1 MYMLNIKDKV
11 AIVGCS
17 NAQLKTARPKIDKL
31 LEVLESIGLQPI
43 CSDYIYEKYSVFSG
57 SGKERADALMK
68 FYLDDSIKAIFDIS
82 GGNVANEVLEYLDFE
97 IIKKN
102 PKPFFGY
109 SDLTTII
116 NVIYSKTEIP
126 SFLYQIRNLIYDHG
140 EEQIENFRKT
150 ILEDKNDLLNINY
163 KFLQGDFLSGTVI
176 GGNIRCFL
184 KLAGTPYMPSF
195 KGKVLLLE
203 SLGGEVALM
212 TTYLNQLKQMGA
224 FNEVKGIILGT
235 FTEMEEKQAKPT
247 IEQLVVDIVNNKEL
261 PIVKTEDIGHGSNS
275 KAIIIGGDI
284 ELKIS

>member
-1 MYMLNIKDKV
+1 MLNIKDKV

-17 NAQLKTARPKIDKL
+17 NAQLKTAKPNIDKL
-31 LEVLESIGLQPI
+31 VEVLKSMGLQPV

-57 SGKERADALMK
+57 SGKERAEALMK

-116 NVIYSKTEIP
+116 NSIYSKTEIP
-126 SFLYQIRNLIYDHG
+126 SFLYQVRNLIYDYS
-140 EEQIENFRKT
+140 EEQIENFRST
-150 ILEDKNDLLNINY
+150 ILENKNDLLNINY

-235 FTEMEEKQAKPT
+235 FTEMEEKQAKPS

>member
-1 MYMLNIKDKV
+1 MLNIKDKV

-17 NAQLKTARPKIDKL
+17 NAQLKTTRPKIDKL
-31 LEVLESIGLQPI
+31 VGVLESIGLKPI

-82 GGNVANEVLEYLDFE
+82 GGNVANEVLGYLDFE

-109 SDLTTII
+109 SDLTTVI
-116 NVIYSKTEIP
+116 NAIYSKTEIP

-163 KFLQGDFLSGTVI
+163 RFLQGNSISGTVV

-195 KGKVLLLE
+195 KDKVLFLE
-203 SLGGEVALM
+203 SLGGEVPLM

-247 IEQLVVDIVNNKEL
+247 IEQLVLDIVNNKEI
-261 PIVKTEDIGHGSNS
+261 PIAKTEEIGHGSNS
-275 KAIIIGGDI
+275 KAIVIGGEI
-284 ELKIS
+284 KLQIS

>member
-31 LEVLESIGLQPI
+31 VEVLESIGLKPI

-57 SGKERADALMK
+57 TGKERADALMK

-109 SDLTTII
+109 SDLTTVI
-116 NVIYSKTEIP
+116 NAIYSKTEIP

-163 KFLQGDFLSGTVI
+163 RFLQGNSISGTVV

-195 KGKVLLLE
+195 KDKVLFLE
-203 SLGGEVALM
+203 SLGGEVPLM

-247 IEQLVVDIVNNKEL
+247 IEQLVLDIVNNKEI
-261 PIVKTEDIGHGSNS
+261 PIAKTEEIGHGSNS
-275 KAIIIGGDI
+275 KAIVIGGEI
-284 ELKIS
+284 KLQIS

>member
-1 MYMLNIKDKV
+1 MLNIKDKV

-17 NAQLKTARPKIDKL
+17 NAQLKTTRPKIDKL
-31 LEVLESIGLQPI
+31 VEVLESIGLQPI

-82 GGNVANEVLEYLDFE
+82 GGNVANEVLGYLDFE

-109 SDLTTII
+109 SDLTTVI
-116 NVIYSKTEIP
+116 NAIYSKTEIP

-163 KFLQGDFLSGTVI
+163 RFLQGNSISGTVV
-176 GGNIRCFL
+176 GCNIRCFL

-195 KGKVLLLE
+195 KDKVLFLE
-203 SLGGEVALM
+203 SLGGEVPLM

-247 IEQLVVDIVNNKEL
+247 IEQLVLDIVNNKEI
-261 PIVKTEDIGHGSNS
+261 PIAKTEEIGHGSNS
-275 KAIIIGGDI
+275 KAIVIGG
-284 ELKIS
+284 KIKLQLS

>member
-1 MYMLNIKDKV
+1 MLNIKDKV

-31 LEVLESIGLQPI
+31 VEVLESIGLKPI

-57 SGKERADALMK
+57 TGKERADALMK

-109 SDLTTII
+109 SDLTTVI
-116 NVIYSKTEIP
+116 NAIYSKTEIP

-163 KFLQGDFLSGTVI
+163 RFLQGNSISGTVV

-195 KGKVLLLE
+195 KDKVLFLE
-203 SLGGEVALM
+203 SLGGEVPLM

-247 IEQLVVDIVNNKEL
+247 IEQLVLDIVNNKEI
-261 PIVKTEDIGHGSNS
+261 PIAKTEDIGHGSNS
-275 KAIIIGGDI
+275 KAIVIGGEI
-284 ELKIS
+284 KL

>member
-1 MYMLNIKDKV
+1 MLNIKDKV

-17 NAQLKTARPKIDKL
+17 NAQLKTARPKIDTL
-31 LEVLESIGLQPI
+31 VEVLESIGLQPI

-102 PKPFFGY
+102 PKLFFGY
-109 SDLTTII
+109 SDLTTVI
-116 NVIYSKTEIP
+116 NAIYSKTEIS

-163 KFLQGDFLSGTVI
+163 RFLQGNSISGTVV

-195 KGKVLLLE
+195 KDKVLFLE
-203 SLGGEVALM
+203 SLGGEVPLM

-247 IEQLVVDIVNNKEL
+247 IEQLVLDIVNNKEI
-261 PIVKTEDIGHGSNS
+261 PIAKTEDIGHGSNS
-275 KAIIIGGDI
+275 KAIVIGGEI
-284 ELKIS
+284 KL

>member
-1 MYMLNIKDKV
+1 MLNIKDKV

-31 LEVLESIGLQPI
+31 VEVLESIGLQPI

-82 GGNVANEVLEYLDFE
+82 GGNVANEVLGYLDFE

-109 SDLTTII
+109 SDLTTVI
-116 NVIYSKTEIP
+116 NAIYSKTEIP

-163 KFLQGDFLSGTVI
+163 RFLQGNSISGTVV

-195 KGKVLLLE
+195 KDKVLFLE
-203 SLGGEVALM
+203 SLGGEVPLM

-247 IEQLVVDIVNNKEL
+247 IEQLVLDIVNNKEI
-261 PIVKTEDIGHGSNS
+261 PIAKTEEIGHGSNS
-275 KAIIIGGDI
+275 KAIVIGGEI
-284 ELKIS
+284 KLQIS

>member
-1 MYMLNIKDKV
+1 MLNIKDKV

-17 NAQLKTARPKIDKL
+17 NAQLKTAKPNIDKL
-31 LEVLESIGLQPI
+31 VEVLKSMGLQPV

-57 SGKERADALMK
+57 TGKERAESLMK

-116 NVIYSKTEIP
+116 NAIYSKTEIP
-126 SFLYQIRNLIYDHG
+126 SFLYQVRNLIYDYS
-140 EEQIENFRKT
+140 EEQIENFRST
-150 ILEDKNDLLNINY
+150 ILENKNDLLNINY

-275 KAIIIGGDI
+275 KAIVIGGEI
-284 ELKIS
+284 KLQIS

>member
-1 MYMLNIKDKV
+1 MLNIKDKV

-17 NAQLKTARPKIDKL
+17 NAQLKTTRPKIDKL
-31 LEVLESIGLQPI
+31 VGVLESIGLKPI

-68 FYLDDSIKAIFDIS
+68 FYLDDGIKAIFDIS

-109 SDLTTII
+109 SDLTTVI
-116 NVIYSKTEIP
+116 NAIYSKTEIP

-163 KFLQGDFLSGTVI
+163 RFLQGNSISGTVV

-195 KGKVLLLE
+195 KDKVLFLE
-203 SLGGEVALM
+203 SLGGEVPLM

-247 IEQLVVDIVNNKEL
+247 IEQLVLDIVNNKEI
-261 PIVKTEDIGHGSNS
+261 PIAKTEDIGHGSNS
-275 KAIIIGGDI
+275 KAIVIGGEI
-284 ELKIS
+284 KL

>member
-1 MYMLNIKDKV
+1 MLNIKDKV

-17 NAQLKTARPKIDKL
+17 NAQLKTAKPNIDKL
-31 LEVLESIGLQPI
+31 VEVLKSMGLQPV

-57 SGKERADALMK
+57 TGKERAEALMK

-116 NVIYSKTEIP
+116 NAIYSKTEIP
-126 SFLYQIRNLIYDHG
+126 SFLYQVRNLIYDYS
-140 EEQIENFRKT
+140 EEQIENFRST
-150 ILEDKNDLLNINY
+150 ILENKNDLLNINY

>member
-1 MYMLNIKDKV
+1 MLNIKDKV

-17 NAQLKTARPKIDKL
+17 NAQLKTAKPNIDKL
-31 LEVLESIGLQPI
+31 VEVLKSIGLQPV

-57 SGKERADALMK
+57 TGKERAEALMK

-116 NVIYSKTEIP
+116 NSIYSKTEIP
-126 SFLYQIRNLIYDHG
+126 SFLYQVRNLIYDYS
-140 EEQIENFRKT
+140 EERIENFRST
-150 ILEDKNDLLNINY
+150 ILENKNDLLNINY

-235 FTEMEEKQAKPT
+235 FTEMEEKQAKPS

>member
-1 MYMLNIKDKV
+1 MLNIKDKV

>member
-1 MYMLNIKDKV
+1 MLNIKDKV

-17 NAQLKTARPKIDKL
+17 NAQLKTTRPKIDKL
-31 LEVLESIGLQPI
+31 VGVLESIGLKPI

-109 SDLTTII
+109 SDLTTVI
-116 NVIYSKTEIP
+116 NAIYSKTEIP

-163 KFLQGDFLSGTVI
+163 RFLQGNSISGTVV

-195 KGKVLLLE
+195 KDKVLFLE
-203 SLGGEVALM
+203 SLGGEVPLM

-235 FTEMEEKQAKPT
+235 FTEMEEKQTKPT
-247 IEQLVVDIVNNKEL
+247 IEQLVLDIVNNKEI
-261 PIVKTEDIGHGSNS
+261 PIAKTEEIGHGSNS
-275 KAIIIGGDI
+275 KAIVIGG
-284 ELKIS
+284 KIKLQLS

>member
-1 MYMLNIKDKV
+1 MLNIKDKV

-31 LEVLESIGLQPI
+31 VEVLESIGLQPI

-57 SGKERADALMK
+57 TGKERADALMK

-109 SDLTTII
+109 SDLTTVI
-116 NVIYSKTEIP
+116 NAIYSKTEIP

-163 KFLQGDFLSGTVI
+163 RFLQGNSISGTVV

-195 KGKVLLLE
+195 KDKVLFLE
-203 SLGGEVALM
+203 SLGGEVSLM

-247 IEQLVVDIVNNKEL
+247 IEQLVLDIVNNKEI
-261 PIVKTEDIGHGSNS
+261 PIAKTEDIGHGSNS
-275 KAIIIGGDI
+275 KAIVIGGEI
-284 ELKIS
+284 KL

>member
-1 MYMLNIKDKV
+1 
-11 AIVGCS
+11 
-17 NAQLKTARPKIDKL
+17 
-31 LEVLESIGLQPI
+31 
-43 CSDYIYEKYSVFSG
+43 
-57 SGKERADALMK
+57 MK

-116 NVIYSKTEIP
+116 NAIYSKTEIP
-126 SFLYQIRNLIYDHG
+126 SFLYQVRNLIYDYS
-140 EEQIENFRKT
+140 EEQIENFRST
-150 ILEDKNDLLNINY
+150 ILENKNDLLNINY

-247 IEQLVVDIVNNKEL
+247 IEQLVLDIVNNKEI
-261 PIVKTEDIGHGSNS
+261 PIAKTEEIGHGSNS
-275 KAIIIGGDI
+275 KAIVIGGEI
-284 ELKIS
+284 KLQIS

>member
-1 MYMLNIKDKV
+1 MLNIKDKV

-17 NAQLKTARPKIDKL
+17 NAQLKTAKPNIDKL
-31 LEVLESIGLQPI
+31 VEVLKSMGLQPV

-57 SGKERADALMK
+57 TGKERAEALMK

-116 NVIYSKTEIP
+116 NSIYSKTEIP
-126 SFLYQIRNLIYDHG
+126 SFLYQVRNLIYDYS
-140 EEQIENFRKT
+140 EERIENFRST
-150 ILEDKNDLLNINY
+150 ILENKNDLLNINY

>member
-1 MYMLNIKDKV
+1 MLNIKDKV

-31 LEVLESIGLQPI
+31 VEVLESIGLQPI
-43 CSDYIYEKYSVFSG
+43 CSEYIYEKYSVFSG
-57 SGKERADALMK
+57 TGKERADALMK

-109 SDLTTII
+109 SDLTTVI
-116 NVIYSKTEIP
+116 NAIYSKTEIP

-163 KFLQGDFLSGTVI
+163 RFLQGNSISGTVV

-195 KGKVLLLE
+195 KDKVLFLE
-203 SLGGEVALM
+203 SLGGEVPLM

-247 IEQLVVDIVNNKEL
+247 IEQLVLDIVNNKEI
-261 PIVKTEDIGHGSNS
+261 PIAKTEDIGHGSNS
-275 KAIIIGGDI
+275 KAIVIGGEI
-284 ELKIS
+284 EL

>member
-1 MYMLNIKDKV
+1 MLNIKDKV

-31 LEVLESIGLQPI
+31 VEVLESIGLKPI

-109 SDLTTII
+109 SDLTTVI
-116 NVIYSKTEIP
+116 NAIYSKTEIP

-163 KFLQGDFLSGTVI
+163 RFLQGNFINGTVI

-195 KGKVLLLE
+195 KDKVLFLE
-203 SLGGEVALM
+203 SLGGEVPLM

-247 IEQLVVDIVNNKEL
+247 IEQLVLDIVNNKEI
-261 PIVKTEDIGHGSNS
+261 PIAKTEEIGHGSNS
-275 KAIIIGGDI
+275 KAIIIGGEI
-284 ELKIS
+284 KLQIS

>member
-1 MYMLNIKDKV
+1 MLNIKDKV

-31 LEVLESIGLQPI
+31 VEVLESIGLQPI
-43 CSDYIYEKYSVFSG
+43 CSEYIYEKYSVFSG
-57 SGKERADALMK
+57 TGKERADALMK

-109 SDLTTII
+109 SDLTTVI
-116 NVIYSKTEIP
+116 NAIYSKTEIP

-163 KFLQGDFLSGTVI
+163 RFLQGNSISGTVV

-195 KGKVLLLE
+195 KDKVLFLE
-203 SLGGEVALM
+203 SLGGEVPLM

-247 IEQLVVDIVNNKEL
+247 IEQLVLDIVNNKEI
-261 PIVKTEDIGHGSNS
+261 PIAKTEEIGHGSNS
-275 KAIIIGGDI
+275 KAIVIGGEI
-284 ELKIS
+284 KLQIS

>member
-1 MYMLNIKDKV
+1 MLNIKDKV

-31 LEVLESIGLQPI
+31 VEVLESIGLQPI
-43 CSDYIYEKYSVFSG
+43 CSEYIYEKYSVFSG

-116 NVIYSKTEIP
+116 NAIYSKTEIP

-163 KFLQGDFLSGTVI
+163 RFLQGNSISGTVV

-195 KGKVLLLE
+195 KDKVLFLE
-203 SLGGEVALM
+203 SLGGEVPLM

-247 IEQLVVDIVNNKEL
+247 IEQLVLDIVNNKEI
-261 PIVKTEDIGHGSNS
+261 PIAKTEEIGHGSNS
-275 KAIIIGGDI
+275 KAIVIGGEI
-284 ELKIS
+284 KLQIS

>member
-1 MYMLNIKDKV
+1 MLNIKDKV

-17 NAQLKTARPKIDKL
+17 NAQLKTTRPKIDKL
-31 LEVLESIGLQPI
+31 VGVLESIGLKPI

-109 SDLTTII
+109 SDLTTVI
-116 NVIYSKTEIP
+116 NAIYSKTEIP

-163 KFLQGDFLSGTVI
+163 RFLQGNSISGTVV

-195 KGKVLLLE
+195 KDKVLFLE
-203 SLGGEVALM
+203 SLGGEVSLM

-235 FTEMEEKQAKPT
+235 FTEMEEKQTKPT
-247 IEQLVVDIVNNKEL
+247 IEQLVLDIVNNKEI
-261 PIVKTEDIGHGSNS
+261 PIAKTEEIGHGSNS
-275 KAIIIGGDI
+275 KAIVIGG
-284 ELKIS
+284 KIKLQLS

>member
-1 MYMLNIKDKV
+1 MLNIKDKV

-31 LEVLESIGLQPI
+31 VEVLESIGLQPI
-43 CSDYIYEKYSVFSG
+43 CSEYIYEKYSVFSG

-82 GGNVANEVLEYLDFE
+82 GGNVANEVLGYLDFE

-109 SDLTTII
+109 SDLTTVI
-116 NVIYSKTEIP
+116 NAIYSKTEIP

-163 KFLQGDFLSGTVI
+163 RFLQGNSISGTVV

-195 KGKVLLLE
+195 KDKVLFLE
-203 SLGGEVALM
+203 SLGGEVPLM

-235 FTEMEEKQAKPT
+235 FTEMEEKQTKPT
-247 IEQLVVDIVNNKEL
+247 IEQLVLDIVNNKEI
-261 PIVKTEDIGHGSNS
+261 PIAKTEEIGHGSNS
-275 KAIIIGGDI
+275 KAIVIGG
-284 ELKIS
+284 KIKLQLS

>member
-1 MYMLNIKDKV
+1 MLNIKDKV

-31 LEVLESIGLQPI
+31 VEVLESIGLQPI

-109 SDLTTII
+109 SDLTTVI
-116 NVIYSKTEIP
+116 NAIYSKTEIP

-163 KFLQGDFLSGTVI
+163 RFLQGNSISGTVV

-195 KGKVLLLE
+195 KDKVLFLE
-203 SLGGEVALM
+203 SLGGEVPLM

-247 IEQLVVDIVNNKEL
+247 IEQLVLDIVNNKEI
-261 PIVKTEDIGHGSNS
+261 PIAKTEDIGHGSNS
-275 KAIIIGGDI
+275 KAIVIGGEI
-284 ELKIS
+284 KL

>member
-1 MYMLNIKDKV
+1 MLNIKDKV

-17 NAQLKTARPKIDKL
+17 NAQLKTAKPNIDKL
-31 LEVLESIGLQPI
+31 VEVLKSMGLQPV

-57 SGKERADALMK
+57 TGKERAEALMK

-116 NVIYSKTEIP
+116 NAIYSKTEIP
-126 SFLYQIRNLIYDHG
+126 SFLYQVRNLIYDYS
-140 EEQIENFRKT
+140 EEQIENFRST
-150 ILEDKNDLLNINY
+150 ILENKNDLLNINY

-235 FTEMEEKQAKPT
+235 FTEMEEKQAKPS

>member
-1 MYMLNIKDKV
+1 MLNIKDKV

-17 NAQLKTARPKIDKL
+17 NAQLKTAKPNIDKL
-31 LEVLESIGLQPI
+31 VEVLKSMGLQPV

-57 SGKERADALMK
+57 TGKERAEALMK

-116 NVIYSKTEIP
+116 NSIYSKTEIP
-126 SFLYQIRNLIYDHG
+126 SFLYQVRNLIYDYS
-140 EEQIENFRKT
+140 EEQIENFRST
-150 ILEDKNDLLNINY
+150 ILENKNDLLNINY

-235 FTEMEEKQAKPT
+235 FTEMEEKQAKPS

-284 ELKIS
+284 ELKIY

>member
-1 MYMLNIKDKV
+1 MLNIKDKV

-31 LEVLESIGLQPI
+31 VEVLESIGLKPI
-43 CSDYIYEKYSVFSG
+43 CSEYIYEKYSVFSG
-57 SGKERADALMK
+57 TGKERADALMK

-109 SDLTTII
+109 SDLTTVI
-116 NVIYSKTEIP
+116 NAIYSKTEIP

-163 KFLQGDFLSGTVI
+163 RFLQGNSISGTVV

-195 KGKVLLLE
+195 KDKVLFLE
-203 SLGGEVALM
+203 SLGGEVPLM

-247 IEQLVVDIVNNKEL
+247 IEQLVLDIVNNKEI
-261 PIVKTEDIGHGSNS
+261 PIAKTEEIGHGSNS
-275 KAIIIGGDI
+275 KAIVIGGEI
-284 ELKIS
+284 KLQIS

>member
-1 MYMLNIKDKV
+1 MLNIKDKV

-31 LEVLESIGLQPI
+31 VEVLESIGLQPI

-57 SGKERADALMK
+57 TGKERADALMK

-109 SDLTTII
+109 SDLTTVI
-116 NVIYSKTEIP
+116 NAIYSKTEIP

-163 KFLQGDFLSGTVI
+163 RFLQGNSISGTVV

-195 KGKVLLLE
+195 KDKVLFLE
-203 SLGGEVALM
+203 SLGGEVPLM

-247 IEQLVVDIVNNKEL
+247 IEQLVLDIVNNKEI
-261 PIVKTEDIGHGSNS
+261 PIAKTEEIGHGSNS
-275 KAIIIGGDI
+275 KAIVIGGEI
-284 ELKIS
+284 KLQIS

>member
-1 MYMLNIKDKV
+1 MLNIKDKV

-116 NVIYSKTEIP
+116 NAIYSKTEIP

-163 KFLQGDFLSGTVI
+163 RFLQGNFINGTVI

-195 KGKVLLLE
+195 KDKVLFLE
-203 SLGGEVALM
+203 SLGGEVPLM

-247 IEQLVVDIVNNKEL
+247 IEQLVLDIVNNKEI
-261 PIVKTEDIGHGSNS
+261 PIAKTEEIGHGSNS
-275 KAIIIGGDI
+275 KAIVIGGEI
-284 ELKIS
+284 KLQIS

>member
-1 MYMLNIKDKV
+1 MLNIKDKV

-31 LEVLESIGLQPI
+31 VEVLESIGLKPI

-109 SDLTTII
+109 SDLTTVI
-116 NVIYSKTEIP
+116 NAIYSKTEIP

-163 KFLQGDFLSGTVI
+163 RFLQGNSISGTVV

-195 KGKVLLLE
+195 KDKVLFLE
-203 SLGGEVALM
+203 SLGGEVPLM

-247 IEQLVVDIVNNKEL
+247 IEQLVLDIVNNKEI
-261 PIVKTEDIGHGSNS
+261 PIAKTEEIGHGSNS
-275 KAIIIGGDI
+275 KAIIIGGEI
-284 ELKIS
+284 KLQIS

>member
-1 MYMLNIKDKV
+1 MLNIKDKV

-31 LEVLESIGLQPI
+31 VEVLESIGLQPI

-68 FYLDDSIKAIFDIS
+68 FFLDDSIKAIFDIS

-109 SDLTTII
+109 SDLTTVI
-116 NVIYSKTEIP
+116 NAIYSKAEIP
-126 SFLYQIRNLIYDHG
+126 SFLYQVRNLIYDHG

-163 KFLQGDFLSGTVI
+163 RFLQGNSISGTVV

-195 KGKVLLLE
+195 KDKVLFLE
-203 SLGGEVALM
+203 SLGGEVPLM

-247 IEQLVVDIVNNKEL
+247 IEQLVLDIVNNKEI
-261 PIVKTEDIGHGSNS
+261 PIAKTEDIGHGSNS
-275 KAIIIGGDI
+275 KAIVIGGEI
-284 ELKIS
+284 KL

>member
-1 MYMLNIKDKV
+1 MLNIKDKV

-17 NAQLKTARPKIDKL
+17 NAQLKTAKPNIDKL
-31 LEVLESIGLQPI
+31 VEVLKSIGLQPV

-57 SGKERADALMK
+57 TGKERAEALMK

-116 NVIYSKTEIP
+116 NSIYSKTEIP
-126 SFLYQIRNLIYDHG
+126 SFLYQVRNLIYDYS
-140 EEQIENFRKT
+140 EEQIENFRST
-150 ILEDKNDLLNINY
+150 ILENKNDLLNINY

>member
-1 MYMLNIKDKV
+1 MLNIKDKV

-17 NAQLKTARPKIDKL
+17 NAQLKTAKPNIDKL
-31 LEVLESIGLQPI
+31 VEVLKSIGLQSV

-57 SGKERADALMK
+57 TGKERAEALMK

-116 NVIYSKTEIP
+116 NSIYSKTEIP
-126 SFLYQIRNLIYDHG
+126 SFLYQVRNLIYDYS
-140 EEQIENFRKT
+140 EEQIENFRST
-150 ILEDKNDLLNINY
+150 ILENKNDLLNINY

>member
-1 MYMLNIKDKV
+1 MLNIKDKV

-31 LEVLESIGLQPI
+31 VEVLESIGLKPI

-82 GGNVANEVLEYLDFE
+82 GGNVANEVLDYLDFE
-97 IIKKN
+97 TIKKN

-109 SDLTTII
+109 SDLTTVI
-116 NVIYSKTEIP
+116 NAIYSKTEIP

-163 KFLQGDFLSGTVI
+163 RFLQGNSISGTVI

-195 KGKVLLLE
+195 KDKVLFLE
-203 SLGGEVALM
+203 SLGGEVPLM

-224 FNEVKGIILGT
+224 FNDVKGIILGT

-247 IEQLVVDIVNNKEL
+247 IEQLVLDIVNNKEM
-261 PIVKTEDIGHGSNS
+261 PIAKTEDIGHGSNS
-275 KAIIIGGDI
+275 KAIVIGGEI
-284 ELKIS
+284 KLQQLL